1 MPVRLCSG
9 VISVTA
15 SGVADSL
22 RLTRPGSEPAARV
35 PGPQLSGRIRRARG
49 VHRECGR
56 DDKPIPGRSNALIK
70 VESSVMIDRPVQ
82 EVFAFVTDPS
92 NKAKRQE
99 GLIESRL
106 ESPGPVGQGE
116 PGGFF

>member
-1 MPVRLCSG
+1 M
-9 VISVTA
+9 
-15 SGVADSL
+15 
-22 RLTRPGSEPAARV
+22 
-35 PGPQLSGRIRRARG
+35 
-49 VHRECGR
+49 
-56 DDKPIPGRSNALIK
+56 IK